1 MKPSDIRAAVELADK
16 RIRPHVFETP
26 LRRSDYLSR
35 LTGANVLCKLE
46 NVQLTGSFKARG
58 AVNKLTL
65 LPAAE
70 RERGIVTASSG
81 NHGAAVA
88 AALSRLGGRGIVFVP
103 KTAPRVKLE
112 AIRSYGLEVRL
123 DSEDSGECEVTAQD
137 FAAAH
142 GQTYVSPYD
151 DPDVI
156 AGQGTI
162 AAELLRQT
170 DHVDQVFVSV
180 GGGGL
185 ISGVAGYL
193 KARQPDVI
201 IYGVSPGN
209 DCSMYL
215 SVKAGRAV
223 TQHDVRPTI
232 SDGTAGTLQPGAI
245 TLPLCSALV
254 DDWPL
259 VSEDEIINAMRSFI
273 EYDNQLIEGAAG
285 VAIAGFVQQSA
296 AEPERFRGKTV
307 AIVICGARIDA
318 DKLRKVLWP

>member
-1 MKPSDIRAAVELADK
+1 MKTSDIAAAVEAADK
-16 RIRPHVFETP
+16 RIRPHVYETP

-35 LTGANVLCKLE
+35 LMGANILCKLE

-58 AVNKLTL
+58 ATNKLTL
-65 LPAAE
+65 LSAAD

-103 KTAPRVKLE
+103 KSAPRVKLD

-123 DSEDSGECEVTAQD
+123 DSEDSGECEVSAQD
-137 FAAAH
+137 YAAAH
-142 GQTYVSPYD
+142 GLTYVSPYD

-162 AAELLRQT
+162 AAEMLRQT
-170 DHVDQVFVSV
+170 DRVDHVFVSV

-193 KARQPDVI
+193 KSRQPDALI
-201 IYGVSPGN
+201 HGVSPSN

-215 SVKAGRAV
+215 SVKAGWAV
-223 TQHDVRPTI
+223 AQPDVRPTI

-259 VSEDEIINAMRSFI
+259 VSEDEIIGAMRSFI
-273 EYDNQLIEGAAG
+273 EQDNQLIEGAAG
-285 VAIAGFVQQSA
+285 VAIAGMLQQAA
-296 AEPERFRGKTV
+296 AEPGKFRGKTV
-307 AIVICGARIDA
+307 AIIICGARIDS
-318 DKLRKVLWP
+318 DNLRKVLGH